1 MPMILASGRIGAADG
16 ASSSRSPLALFD
28 GDRWVPAQARRE
40 NVPAGEMSRREL
52 GRRTAEGM
60 RSRVSRISPVSSLPY
75 HARTCPT
82 LSRVRC
88 RPLQHS
94 RDPADD
100 LPQQGFVASRAPVL
114 SGSTRIVAVS
124 LA

>member
-28 GDRWVPAQARRE
+28 SDRWVPAQARRE

-60 RSRVSRISPVSSLPY
+60 RSRVSRISPLSSLPY
-75 HARTCPT
+75 DSPQSAAGRGRERAGRSCFFE
-82 LSRVRC
+82 
-88 RPLQHS
+88 RPL
-94 RDPADD
+94 ADQCSVFRLVD
-100 LPQQGFVASRAPVL
+100 GER
-114 SGSTRIVAVS
+114 R
-124 LA
+124 